1 VGWGATRVCTE
12 AAEDNGKAA
21 WEESASFRVGAT
33 NGRRVIIGETN
44 RIENDEI
51 NRIRVLLEEGKVSD
65 SRIESLSLSALSSNV
80 TYEGSL

>member
-1 VGWGATRVCTE
+1 MGWVTTRVFTE

-51 NRIRVLLEEGKVSD
+51 NRRVLLEEGKVSD
-65 SRIESLSLSALSSNV
+65 SRIESLNLSALSSNV